1 MHELSFPAT
10 QADLENV
17 AVPPHVLLP
26 KGMLEVLEQ
35 KLLYLLARDH
45 YDGVGEIVDFGAFSG
60 ASSYAL
66 AAGVMDNCKVTN
78 KDGRVCSYDS
88 FRADE
93 PHILKYIQSVFFS
106 RIAAAG
112 EPLYPTHK
120 INKGDSFVDVFHFQT
135 QRFNNVISCNIGS
148 LAESHWRRAPLSLL
162 YLDGIN
168 TSSLQSHVFKE
179 FVTFQIPGESIL
191 IQRNF
196 YHPWHPH
203 IHVVMEY
210 LSDYFEIVVPAAA
223 GTRAYRLVKS
233 IPRRMMRRAIAFD
246 FSDDERVALLEQM
259 LVKSPER
266 PMLNLILARQ
276 LHLLDRRDR
285 AAELLGSL
293 LDRFGGTP
301 MESNVLGEFK
311 AVCPSVADRFPQPVA
326 AE

>member
-1 MHELSFPAT
+1 MHQISFPVT

-26 KGMLEVLEQ
+26 KGMLDVSEQ

-66 AAGVMDNCKVTN
+66 AAGVMDNSQVTN

-88 FRADE
+88 FRAEDA
-93 PHILKYIQSVFFS
+93 HILRYIQTVFFS
-106 RIAAAG
+106 RFAAAG
-112 EPLYPTHK
+112 EPLYPTHQV
-120 INKGDSFVDVFHFQT
+120 NKGDTFIDVFHFQT
-135 QRFNNVISCNIGS
+135 QKFENVINCSIGP
-148 LAESHWRRAPLSLL
+148 LEESRWRRSPISLL
-162 YLDGIN
+162 YLDAIN
-168 TSSLQSHVFKE
+168 TPSLQSRVFKE
-179 FVTFQIPGESIL
+179 FVSAQIPGESIL
-191 IQRNF
+191 VQRNF
-196 YHPWHPH
+196 HHPWHPH

-210 LSDYFEIVVPAAA
+210 LADYFVIVVPAAA
-223 GTRAYRLVKS
+223 GTRAYRLVKPIS
-233 IPRRMMRRAIAFD
+233 RRAMRRAIAFD
-246 FSDDERVALLEQM
+246 FSDHEMVALLEQM
-259 LVKSPER
+259 LTKSPER

-276 LHLLDRRDR
+276 LHLLDRRDQ

-301 MESNVLGEFK
+301 MGRNILGEFK
-311 AVCPSVADRFPQPVA
+311 AVCPSVADRFSPPMA